1 MFSPSLFKSYFLGGF
16 ECSTHRRRD
25 GRRLDLLA
33 ATRHD
38 RLAAQDYQQLADF
51 GIRSVRDGLRWHLIE
66 ASAGRYDWSSFLPM
80 LHASRDTDVQIIW
93 DLCHY
98 GWPDDIDIWSPE
110 FVDRLARFAGAA
122 TAVIREEAGAAPI
135 FCPVNEISYW
145 SWAGGDVGLFN
156 PGTEGRG
163 AELKAQLVRASIAA
177 IEAIWDVEPRA
188 RIVHIDP
195 VIHVVADLARPQDGP
210 AAESYRTAMFQ
221 GWDML
226 SGRLMPELGGRPEYL
241 DIVGVN
247 YYSDNQWNMGD
258 SERKRIEAERRE
270 RGRKLGQ
277 HEERTADGEKSL
289 GGRTLEFGNDR
300 YRPFSRILLD
310 VHERYQRPLF
320 VAETGA
326 EGSARAAWLHYIA
339 DETRDA
345 IALGVPVEGICI
357 YPILNYAGW
366 ENERA
371 CETGVMGGLD
381 EHGRR
386 RIYRPLADEILR
398 QHAIFEEL
406 FGNRQGTRGA
416 VVR

>member
-66 ASAGRYDWSSFLPM
+66 ASAGRYDWSSFLPT
-80 LHASRDTDVQIIW
+80 LHAARDSDVQIIW

-122 TAVIREEAGAAPI
+122 TAVIRDET
-135 FCPVNEISYW
+135 
-145 SWAGGDVGLFN
+145 GGDVGRFS
-156 PGTEGRG
+156 PCTEGRG

-177 IEAIWDVEPRA
+177 IEAVWKVEPRA

-195 VIHVVADLARPQDGP
+195 VIHVVPDLARPQDAG
-210 AAESYRTAMFQ
+210 AAESYRTSMFQ

-226 SGRLMPELGGRPEYL
+226 SGRLAPELGGRPEYL

-247 YYSDNQWNMGD
+247 YYSDNQWN
-258 SERKRIEAERRE
+258 
-270 RGRKLGQ
+270 LGGG
-277 HEERTADGEKSL
+277 APNA

-300 YRPFSRILLD
+300 YRPFSRIMFD
-310 VHERYQRPLF
+310 VYERYQRPLF

-326 EGSARAAWLHYIA
+326 EGSARAAWLHYIS

-345 IALGVPVEGICI
+345 IAAGVPVEGICI

-366 ENERA
+366 ENERS
-371 CETGVMGGLD
+371 CETGMLGVLD
-381 EHGRR
+381 DKGRR

-398 QHAIFEEL
+398 QQAIFDDL
-406 FGNRQGTRGA
+406 FQGRQQA
-416 VVR
+416 LAQ

>member
-1 MFSPSLFKSYFLGGF
+1 MFSPSLFKTYFLGGF

-66 ASAGRYDWSSFLPM
+66 ASAGRYDWSSFLPT
-80 LHASRDTDVQIIW
+80 LHAARDCDVQIIW

-122 TAVIREEAGAAPI
+122 TAVIREETGSIPI
-135 FCPVNEISYW
+135 FCPVNEISFW
-145 SWAGGDVGLFN
+145 SWAGGDVGRFG
-156 PGTEGRG
+156 PCTEGRG

-177 IEAIWDVEPRA
+177 IEAVWGVEPRA

-195 VIHVVADLARPQDGP
+195 VIHVVPDLARPQDAG
-210 AAESYRTAMFQ
+210 AAESYRTSMFQ

-226 SGRLMPELGGRPEYL
+226 SGRLAPELGGRPEYL

-247 YYSDNQWNMGD
+247 YYSDNQWN
-258 SERKRIEAERRE
+258 
-270 RGRKLGQ
+270 LGSG
-277 HEERTADGEKSL
+277 APNA

-300 YRPFSRILLD
+300 YRPFSRILFD
-310 VHERYQRPLF
+310 VYERYQRPLF

-326 EGSARAAWLHYIA
+326 EGSARAAWLHYIS

-345 IALGVPVEGICI
+345 IAAGVPVEGICI

-366 ENERA
+366 ENERS
-371 CETGVMGGLD
+371 CETGMLGVLD
-381 EHGRR
+381 DKGRR
-386 RIYRPLADEILR
+386 RIYRPLADEVLR
-398 QHAIFEEL
+398 QQAIFDGL
-406 FGNRQGTRGA
+406 FQGRQQA
-416 VVR
+416 IAQ

>member
-66 ASAGRYDWSSFLPM
+66 ASAGRYDWSSFLPT
-80 LHASRDTDVQIIW
+80 LHAARDCDVQIIW

-122 TAVIREEAGAAPI
+122 TAVIREETGSIPI
-135 FCPVNEISYW
+135 FCPVNEISFW
-145 SWAGGDVGLFN
+145 SWAGGDVGRFS
-156 PGTEGRG
+156 PCTEGRG

-177 IEAIWDVEPRA
+177 IEAVWGVEPRA

-195 VIHVVADLARPQDGP
+195 VIHVVPDLARPQDVG
-210 AAESYRTAMFQ
+210 AAESYRTSMFQ

-226 SGRLMPELGGRPEYL
+226 SGRLAPELGGRPEYL

-247 YYSDNQWNMGD
+247 YYSDNQWN
-258 SERKRIEAERRE
+258 
-270 RGRKLGQ
+270 LGGG
-277 HEERTADGEKSL
+277 APNV

-300 YRPFSRILLD
+300 YRPFSRILSD
-310 VHERYQRPLF
+310 VYERYQLPLF

-326 EGSARAAWLHYIA
+326 EGSARAAWLHYIS

-345 IALGVPVEGICI
+345 IAAGVPVEGICI

-366 ENERA
+366 ENERS
-371 CETGVMGGLD
+371 CETGMLGVLD
-381 EHGRR
+381 DKGRR

-398 QHAIFEEL
+398 QQAIFEEM
-406 FGNRQGTRGA
+406 FQGRQQA
-416 VVR
+416 LAQ